1 MKIFLRK
8 IDKYAELY
16 RDDKS
21 GIAWIYDR
29 STGLGVSVHPNIAA
43 SGSVSGM
50 KALGYWG
57 KDDRTVKSH
66 GFIYNIDRLAYDPHN
81 KLEATVSQ
89 YCMCK
94 GCLERRAV

>member
-1 MKIFLRK
+1 MKQLVKK
-8 IDKYAELY
+8 INKFADLY
-16 RDDKS
+16 RDDKN
-21 GIAWIYDR
+21 GIAWIEDH

-66 GFIYNIDRLAYDPHN
+66 GFIYNIDRLAYNPHN
-81 KLEATVSQ
+81 SLEATVSQ

-94 GCLERRAV
+94 GCLGRRAG